1 MLKEKYEQ
9 LLRQQHQLAQGGNG
23 EKVSIELLF
32 ELDKVK
38 ESEAEAR
45 EELLITQKFMRMQR
59 LFLGFKDGV
68 KQSKHDFKVDNL
80 KQQLTSNS

>member
-80 KQQLTSNS
+80 